1 MRLTQF
7 HLLVGSL
14 LLAGS
19 PVTAQTTTPSS
30 APAASTGG
38 GTGWLWLI
46 LLLAVA
52 GGAVWYFWFRDKPST
67 TGSAGVDS
75 DRVAGSAK
83 QAKGAAKEGVGSLIG
98 DAKLQAE
105 GKLDK
110 AEGKV
115 QNTAG
120 GIKDTLK
127 GQ

>member
-1 MRLTQF
+1 MRPTQF
-7 HLLVGSL
+7 RLLVGSL
-14 LLAGS
+14 LLAVS
-19 PVTAQTTTPSS
+19 PVIAQTSAPSS

-75 DRVAGSAK
+75 DRLAGSAK
-83 QAKGAAKEGVGSLIG
+83 QVKGAAKEGVGSLIG